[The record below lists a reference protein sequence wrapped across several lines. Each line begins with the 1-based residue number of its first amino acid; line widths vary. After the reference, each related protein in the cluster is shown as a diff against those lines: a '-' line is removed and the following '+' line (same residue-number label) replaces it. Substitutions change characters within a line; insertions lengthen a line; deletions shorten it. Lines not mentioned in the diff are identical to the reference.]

1 MFKSFII
8 LLTFLF
14 LSNAYAEQVNKLVIE
29 GNKRVSKET
38 IKIYGEIEINK
49 DISELN

>member
-29 GNKRVSKET
+29 GNKEFLKKQLKFMVK
-38 IKIYGEIEINK
+38 
-49 DISELN
+49 